1 MRSGPLILTFLV
13 GTALIVLF
21 FIPNYKA
28 QTVNAKLLEWA
39 TVIYA
44 FALILGSISL
54 WNTHARKI
62 RQKSEGW
69 LYSIVTLVA
78 LVAVTVLGVW
88 QGVGEGTLVNR
99 IYNMVNSP
107 LASTMF
113 ALLAFFIASAAFRAF
128 RARNVEATLLLVTAI
143 LMMIGRVSIGEFI
156 WKGFPGFTEWLLDVP
171 NLAAKRAIAIGVGLG
186 AVSIGL
192 KIILGIER
200 GYLGIAMAGWRI
212 LAIDR
217 RA

>member
-1 MRSGPLILTFLV
+1 MRSGPLVLTFLV
-13 GTALIVLF
+13 GTTLIALF
-21 FIPNYKA
+21 FIPHHNA
-28 QTVNAKLLEWA
+28 QTINAKLLEWA
-39 TVIYA
+39 TAVYA

-62 RQKSEGW
+62 RLKSDGW
-69 LYSIVTLVA
+69 PYSIVTLVA
-78 LVAVTVLGVW
+78 LVVVTALGVG
-88 QGVGEGTLVNR
+88 QGVGEGTLVSR

-128 RARNVEATLLLVTAI
+128 RARNVEATLLLVTAV

-186 AVSIGL
+186 AVSIAL

-200 GYLGIAMAGWRI
+200 GYLGRS
-212 LAIDR
+212 R
-217 RA
+217 